1 MDRFVKYDSICY
13 NSMIILSKYFKD
25 KKFIDIGGLD
35 LKQERDLFLL
45 NIALI
50 YGNLAKKQIRI
61 SYNLFER
68 SKINKIFGSKNF
80 NSNKIQFIKEKKCI
94 NKEEILGDIEK
105 FISLN
110 EEFKNIK
117 VAEIYRE
124 YYKNEI

>member
-35 LKQERDLFLL
+35 LKQERDLFLF

-68 SKINKIFGSKNF
+68 NKINKNY
-80 NSNKIQFIKEKKCI
+80 N
-94 NKEEILGDIEK
+94 
-105 FISLN
+105 
-110 EEFKNIK
+110 NI
-117 VAEIYRE
+117 VNIWEG
-124 YYKNEI
+124 

>member
-1 MDRFVKYDSICY
+1 MDRFIKYDSICY

-61 SYNLFER
+61 SYSLFGRGEV
-68 SKINKIFGSKNF
+68 NKIFGSKNF

-110 EEFKNIK
+110 EEFKNIR